1 MYLVTGAAGFIGF
14 HLSKE
19 LLKKNE
25 QVIGIDNINDYY
37 DQKIKHSRLNILK
50 KFPKFKFFKI
60 DLSKKEDI
68 KKKITPYKNK
78 IKIIIH
84 LAGQAGVRYSVINP
98 TSYIR
103 NNIMSYIKLLEFF
116 KSSSKINLIIYASSS
131 SIYGEIGSK
140 KSFSSIPQNKPISVY
155 SASKLSME
163 LISHVYNY
171 LYKIN
176 FIGVRFFSVYGP
188 WGRPDMFYIKLLR
201 SIKTNKPIK
210 IYNFGNHH
218 RSFTYIDD
226 VVFNLIKIIN
236 KFNNKK
242 SSVCDIFNIGST
254 KSIYLK
260 KFINIIERKMNKKSK
275 KIYTKRSLGDLL
287 NTKTNVTREKKM
299 FGHKITVE
307 LNEGIDRLID
317 WFKSYYKY

>member
-1 MYLVTGAAGFIGF
+1 MV
-14 HLSKE
+14 
-19 LLKKNE
+19 KKNE

-37 DQKIKHSRLNILK
+37 DQKIKHSRLKILK
-50 KFPKFKFFKI
+50 KFSRFKFFKI
-60 DLSKKEDI
+60 DLSKKKDI

-78 IKIIIH
+78 IKVIIH
-84 LAGQAGVRYSVINP
+84 LAGQAGVRYSVQNP
-98 TSYIR
+98 TSYIT

-116 KSSSKINLIIYASSS
+116 KSSSKLNLIIYASSS

-140 KSFSSIPQNKPISVY
+140 KSLSSIPQNKPISVY

-188 WGRPDMFYIKLLR
+188 WGRPDMFYIKLLK
-201 SIKTNKPIK
+201 SIKNNKSIK
-210 IYNFGNHH
+210 IYNFGKHH

-226 VVFNLIKIIN
+226 VVLNLIKIIH
-236 KFNNKK
+236 KFKNKK
-242 SSVCDIFNIGST
+242 RSVCDIFNIGNS
-254 KSIYLK
+254 KSINLK

-287 NTKTNVTREKKM
+287 TTKTNVNREKKM
-299 FGHKITVE
+299 FGHKIKVD
-307 LNEGIDRLID
+307 LNEGVEKLIK
-317 WFKSYYKY
+317 WFRIYYKH